1 LITNLF
7 QFLEIIW
14 LLILFSY
21 YGICQSSAKIDSLV
35 SILESTTDSREK
47 VEILMSIIDE
57 VIDSDYDKAMQY
69 AKIALTESENTNYME
84 GKANVFFVMGS
95 IYENTDNYE
104 IAIENYLLSLN
115 LYTDL
120 MNERE
125 MAKLYYSLGDIYKKK
140 GLYQLSLENCLEGL
154 KIYEKLNDR
163 AGLSDI
169 YNCMGSLYKYQQNNM
184 KALDYYNKSLDL
196 RIALEDKYG
205 MALSYNNI
213 GVVYA
218 IEGRNEVALDY
229 FRKSEEIYIEK
240 IHIEAGAKKNLGITL
255 GNIGNVYLNQL
266 KLDDAYNYIS
276 KSLKIHNEI
285 GYTRG
290 IADQHRKLGNYYD
303 LLDYFDL
310 AIENLSKAFNLYKDL
325 GRLENKKEAAAM
337 LSEIYFKK
345 GYHKEAYKYLLMHKE
360 LNDSIFTIEKMKNIA
375 QLEDE
380 YEHLK
385 AEEVSLL
392 KDQKRRIIYI
402 AFFAILS
409 LIIIIVILLL
419 THLKI
424 KNKRQYLEFQNIDL
438 ERRKIKTE
446 LELKQK
452 ELTTKTIHMGKR
464 NELIISVVDRL
475 NEAKKN
481 LKKENESIVNEI
493 IADLCSNTD
502 HNIWE
507 EFEIRFLKVHKG
519 FYENLQDRFTNLSR
533 NEKRLSA
540 FLRLDFSTK
549 EISLITKQS
558 IHSINIARSR
568 LRKKLNLDNV
578 DISLSNFLANF

>member
-1 LITNLF
+1 L
-7 QFLEIIW
+7 
-14 LLILFSY
+14 
-21 YGICQSSAKIDSLV
+21 
-35 SILESTTDSREK
+35 
-47 VEILMSIIDE
+47 SIIDK
-57 VIDSDYDKAMQY
+57 VIDTDYETAMQY
-69 AKIALTESENTNYME
+69 ARVAMIESENANYLE
-84 GKANVFFVMGS
+84 GKANVFYILGS
-95 IYENTDNYE
+95 IYEETDLYDT
-104 IAIENYLLSLN
+104 AIENYLQSLN
-115 LYTDL
+115 IYSDL
-120 MNERE
+120 GNEQE

-140 GLYQLSLENCLEGL
+140 GSYQLSFENCIEGL
-154 KIYEKLNDR
+154 KIYEEINDS

-169 YNCMGSLYKYQQNNM
+169 YNCMGSLYKYQNNNM
-184 KALDYYNKSLDL
+184 KAFDYYNKSLDL

-205 MALSYNNI
+205 IALSYNNI
-213 GVVYA
+213 GVVYS
-218 IEGRNEVALDY
+218 IEGNDELALDY
-229 FRKSEEIYIEK
+229 YKKSHEMFIEV
-240 IHIEAGAKKNLGITL
+240 GSKKNQGITL
-255 GNIGNVYLNQL
+255 GNIANVYLNQQ
-266 KLDDAYNYIS
+266 KLDDAYNYIIG
-276 KSLKIHNEI
+276 SLKIHNEI

-290 IADQHRKLGNYYD
+290 IANQHQKLGIYYD
-303 LLDYFDL
+303 LMGNFDL
-310 AIENLSKAFNLYKDL
+310 AIDNLSKALDLYKDL
-325 GRLENKKEAAAM
+325 GRLENKKEVAAL
-337 LSEIYFKK
+337 LSEIYYKK
-345 GYHKEAYKYLLMHKE
+345 GDNKEAYKYLSMHKE

-375 QLEDE
+375 QLEYD
-380 YEHLK
+380 YERLK

-402 AFFAILS
+402 AIFAILS
-409 LIIIIVILLL
+409 LIVIIVILLL

-424 KNKRQYLEFQNIDL
+424 KNKRQYLEYQNIDL

-452 ELTTKTIHMGKR
+452 ELATKTMYMVKR

-481 LKKENESIVNEI
+481 LKKENESVVNEV

-502 HNIWE
+502 DKIWE

-519 FYENLQDRFTNLSR
+519 FYDNLQDRFPNLSR

-578 DISLSNFLANF
+578 DISLSNFLSNF

>member
-1 LITNLF
+1 M
-7 QFLEIIW
+7 
-14 LLILFSY
+14 SY
-21 YGICQSSAKIDSLV
+21 YSICQSSVNIDSLV

-47 VEILMSIIDE
+47 VEILLSIIDK
-57 VIDSDYDKAMQY
+57 VIDTDYETAMQY
-69 AKIALTESENTNYME
+69 AKVAMIESENANYLE
-84 GKANVFFVMGS
+84 GKANVFYILGS
-95 IYENTDNYE
+95 IYEETDLYDT
-104 IAIENYLLSLN
+104 AIENYLQSLN
-115 LYTDL
+115 IYSDL
-120 MNERE
+120 GNERE

-140 GLYQLSLENCLEGL
+140 GSYQLSFENCIEGL
-154 KIYEKLNDR
+154 KIYEEINDS

-169 YNCMGSLYKYQQNNM
+169 YNCMGSLYKYQNNNM
-184 KALDYYNKSLDL
+184 KAFDYYNKSLDL

-205 MALSYNNI
+205 IALSYNNI
-213 GVVYA
+213 GVVYS
-218 IEGRNEVALDY
+218 IEGNDELALDY
-229 FRKSEEIYIEK
+229 YKKSHEMFIEV
-240 IHIEAGAKKNLGITL
+240 GSKKNQGITL
-255 GNIGNVYLNQL
+255 GNIANVYLNQQ
-266 KLDDAYNYIS
+266 KLDDAYNYIIG
-276 KSLKIHNEI
+276 SLKIHNEI

-290 IADQHRKLGNYYD
+290 IANQHQKLGIYYD
-303 LLDYFDL
+303 LMGNFDL
-310 AIENLSKAFNLYKDL
+310 AIDNLSKALDLYKDL
-325 GRLENKKEAAAM
+325 GRLENKKEVAAL
-337 LSEIYFKK
+337 LSEIYYKK
-345 GYHKEAYKYLLMHKE
+345 GDNKEAYKYLSMHKE

-375 QLEDE
+375 QLEYD
-380 YEHLK
+380 YERLK

-402 AFFAILS
+402 AIFAILS
-409 LIIIIVILLL
+409 LIVIIVILLL

-424 KNKRQYLEFQNIDL
+424 KNKRQYLEYQNIDL

-452 ELTTKTIHMGKR
+452 ELATKTMYMVKR

-481 LKKENESIVNEI
+481 LKKENESVVNEV

-502 HNIWE
+502 DKIWE

-519 FYENLQDRFTNLSR
+519 FYDNLQDRFPNLSR

-578 DISLSNFLANF
+578 DISLSNFLSNF